1 MTSIGAEITLSGD
14 GRGVLEAPVGSAFL
28 QQQGFAHGGLLFT
41 LADTAAGYAALT
53 MMPPEVE
60 VMTLEMKLNL
70 MAPASGRLRAEG
82 RVLKAGRGMSFVA
95 ADVWSED
102 HAEKVGQVADD
113 PRTMTPVD
121 RAPEASYLG
130 LSILNT

>member
-1 MTSIGAEITLSGD
+1 MCLCFCLVFCFSSRRRHTRCALVT
-14 GRGVLEAPVGSAFL
+14 GVQTCALPILGSAFL

-60 VMTLEMKLNL
+60 VMTLEMKINL

-82 RVLKAGRGMSFVA
+82 RVQIGR
-95 ADVWSED
+95 
-102 HAEKVGQVADD
+102 
-113 PRTMTPVD
+113 
-121 RAPEASYLG
+121 ASCGERVCQYV
-130 LSILNT
+130 

>member
-60 VMTLEMKLNL
+60 VMTLEMKINL

-82 RVLKAGRGMSFVA
+82 RVLQAGRRISV
-95 ADVWSED
+95 
-102 HAEKVGQVADD
+102 VADD
-113 PRTMTPVD
+113 VWEEDNDGNVRQVAALQGTRDPVD
-121 RAPEASYLG
+121 RTTG
-130 LSILNT
+130 